1 MPIKL
6 YVIEHNTVSKL
17 TIKAMDEKKK
27 IININAIELIRL
39 LIADKKKMLVYSCVA
54 GVIGVIIA
62 FGTPKVY
69 ESTVVLAPEE
79 SGNSFSGSISSLAS
93 MVGMDMKIGQTGD
106 AIYPEIYPDLM
117 GSTGFIVGLFPITVT
132 KEKTGETYSYMDY
145 LQNHQKMAI
154 SDYPFALI
162 STIIKKMSEDDQ
174 PDSGHQINPR
184 HLTKKE
190 DEIVKAIKG
199 NINCSVDKKTN
210 VITITVKDQDPF
222 IAATVADSVQLH
234 LQHAITDYRTRKAR
248 TDLEF
253 MQQLFD
259 EAKEEYNTARR
270 AYASFCDANINVSL
284 QSVRSKIDDLENE
297 MQLKYNIYQQ
307 VVEQLQL
314 AKAKVQ
320 ERTPAFTIIQDATV
334 PLKHSNRSKI
344 ASLVIWMIF
353 GFMLRCGMLFWK
365 NRKQFVRLG
374 D

>member
-1 MPIKL
+1 
-6 YVIEHNTVSKL
+6 
-17 TIKAMDEKKK
+17 MDEKNK
-27 IININAIELIRL
+27 ILNINLIEVIRL
-39 LIADKKKMLVYSCVA
+39 LIADKKKIFVYSCVA
-54 GVIGVIIA
+54 GVIGVILA

-69 ESTVVLAPEE
+69 KSTVILAPEE
-79 SGNSFSGSISSLAS
+79 SGNSFTGSISSLAA

-117 GSTGFIVGLFPITVT
+117 GSTGFIVGLFPVTVT
-132 KEKTGETYSYMDY
+132 KEKTGEAYSYMDY
-145 LQNHQKMAI
+145 LQNHQKIAV

-162 STIIKKMSEDDQ
+162 STITKKFLEDDQ
-174 PDSGHQINPR
+174 PGPDHQINPR

-190 DEIVKAIKG
+190 DEILQVIKG

-234 LQHAITDYRTRKAR
+234 LQRAITDYRTQKAR
-248 TDLEF
+248 IDLEF

-259 EAKEEYNTARR
+259 EAKEQYTKARKT
-270 AYASFCDANINVSL
+270 YASFCDANSNVSL

-334 PLKHSNRSKI
+334 PLKHSNRPKI
-344 ASLVIWMIF
+344 VSLVIWMIL
-353 GFMLRCGMLFWK
+353 GFILRCGMLFWK
-365 NRKQFVRLG
+365 NRKQFVRIE